1 MTIPRMRT
9 INELVREIKEQ
20 DPTSAI
26 SYNYV
31 RSLCKERKIKCI
43 LVNSKY
49 LIDFDAFIKYLYDLC
64 EVSG

>member
-31 RSLCKERKIKCI
+31 RTLCKAGKIRCI

-49 LIDFDAFIKYLYDLC
+49 LIDFDAFIKYLFDLC
-64 EVSG
+64 EVSC

>member
-26 SYNYV
+26 TYNYV
-31 RSLCKERKIKCI
+31 RSLCKERKNQVHIGQ
-43 LVNSKY
+43 
-49 LIDFDAFIKYLYDLC
+49 FQ
-64 EVSG
+64 VSN

>member
-20 DPTSAI
+20 DPTTAI

-31 RSLCKERKIKCI
+31 RTLCKTDKIRCI